1 MSADWQPLPQVTISE
16 EDRINRQR
24 ELVQSVLS
32 SVAVVVAWFTAAGL
46 VGALVWVKVT
56 DLPTF
61 TRVADNGSMGEEQLG
76 KQFAV
81 SGWFLVIAVV
91 GGLVSG
97 LVLLLL
103 RRSSPPLV
111 LVPLV
116 ALGGGLATLLM
127 VQCGLA
133 WGPGDPNA
141 ALLKAPLGAEVPTQ
155 LKADV
160 NAVFLAWSVAALL
173 GAALSLWLQ
182 EARENA
188 RRRREVEYPQ
198 LPLSADYSG

>member
-1 MSADWQPLPQVTISE
+1 MSDTWQPLPQVTIDE
-16 EDRINRQR
+16 QDRVAQQR
-24 ELVQSVLS
+24 ELVQSLLTS
-32 SVAVVVAWFTAAGL
+32 LAVVVAWFTAAGL
-46 VGALVWVKVT
+46 LGALVWLKVT

-91 GGLVSG
+91 GGLLSG
-97 LVLLLL
+97 LVILLL

-111 LVPLV
+111 VVVLVG
-116 ALGGGLATLLM
+116 LGGGLATLLM

-141 ALLKAPLGAEVPTQ
+141 ALLKAPLGAEVPTRLQ
-155 LKADV
+155 ADV
-160 NAVFLAWSVAALL
+160 DAVFFAWSVAALL

-182 EARENA
+182 ETRENS
-188 RRRREVEYPQ
+188 RRRREDEYPQ
-198 LPLSADYSG
+198 LPLSADHSG